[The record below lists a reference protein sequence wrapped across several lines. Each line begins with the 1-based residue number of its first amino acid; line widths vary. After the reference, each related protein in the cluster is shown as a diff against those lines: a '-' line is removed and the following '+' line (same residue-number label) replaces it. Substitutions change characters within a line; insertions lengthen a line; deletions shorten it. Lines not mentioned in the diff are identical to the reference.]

1 MWLVV
6 DYEPVSAFGL
16 RPSNTTANG
25 GKSLICPTP
34 YAMKMG
40 LLDRIIRFGGEE
52 YGREVFPII
61 RDLQFYIKL
70 PMATAINRTFQR
82 IQDYKSSKKDNEDN
96 EDEAGEQSKFWKS
109 SISQRE
115 YCFQTGLLRIATETT
130 PEFGDV
136 LLQAFSAINYFGRKG
151 SFMQLVGY
159 EPNTPFLPEGFVNV
173 SQPTSG
179 LQRGFL
185 QRMDDMEHIT
195 GEGKKQRPIV
205 FDDVSVLNPKASGAR
220 RSYTV
225 VFPYELAYNG
235 QNHTVYHLKGR

>member
-40 LLDRIIRFGGEE
+40 LLDRLIRFGGES

-61 RDLQFYIKL
+61 RDLQFYIRL
-70 PMATAINRTFQR
+70 PMATAINRTFQKVLR
-82 IQDYKSSKKDNEDN
+82 TWKK
-96 EDEAGEQSKFWKS
+96 GEGWTET
-109 SISQRE
+109 ISQRE
-115 YCFQTGLLRIATETT
+115 YCFQAGVLRIATETT

-151 SFMQLVGY
+151 SFMQWVSY
-159 EPNTPFLPEGFVNV
+159 DNTTPFLPEGFVNA
-173 SQPTSG
+173 SQPTMG
-179 LQRGFL
+179 LVRGFL
-185 QRMDDMEHIT
+185 QRMDDMEQMIVV
-195 GEGKKQRPIV
+195 GKEERPVV
-205 FDDVSVLNPKASGAR
+205 FDDVSVLNPKATGAR

-235 QNHTVYHLKGR
+235 QNHTVYQLKGR